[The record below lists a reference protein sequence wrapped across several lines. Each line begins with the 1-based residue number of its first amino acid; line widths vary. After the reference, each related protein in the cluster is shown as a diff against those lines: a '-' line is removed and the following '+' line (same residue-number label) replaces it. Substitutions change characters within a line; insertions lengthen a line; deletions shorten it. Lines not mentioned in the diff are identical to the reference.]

1 MPTATLSTS
10 LPSLPVPVLAL
21 PPLFVDISSALSFS
35 DSQRLLAAW
44 LKQHPSQSLETTQV
58 ALDCGSLV
66 LTGKMLSKLLE
77 TLRQQGLSVTM
88 VYARLSQTQQAA
100 LSCGLGVK
108 EYPPANE
115 EALSSDGYAASPLAT
130 ALVAPPEPLFSLV
143 EPSVVER
150 LPSVTE
156 RTAAEETPILSSI
169 ETLEGLS
176 SLQTTAM
183 LLENITDVV
192 DSTSSVDP
200 MPLVSLDSDV
210 PKSLSERMT
219 VESLGE
225 TAASKPDPS
234 LVTVPAF
241 LEAPTVT
248 HYQATAADTLV
259 PVPATGAEAMP
270 TRLVTGTLR
279 SGQTV
284 VSEGHLLVM
293 GDVHS
298 GSEIIA
304 RGHIVV
310 WGELRGV
317 AHAGAPLKAGDA
329 PQQWAS
335 IRALLLRAVQLRI
348 GSTIAR
354 RPDRTSNHKPES
366 PVDRA
371 WHPEFA
377 RMVDGEIRIQ
387 ADLNPGHSIDF
398 V

>member
-1 MPTATLSTS
+1 MAP
-10 LPSLPVPVLAL
+10 PPV
-21 PPLFVDISSALSFS
+21 FVDISSALSFS
-35 DSQRLLAAW
+35 DSQRLLTAW

-66 LTGKMLSKLLE
+66 LTGKMLSKLLD
-77 TLRQQGLSVTM
+77 TLRQQSLSVTM

-108 EYPPANE
+108 EYPPARE
-115 EALSSDGYAASPLAT
+115 EDLSSDGYAASSMAIPAMPL
-130 ALVAPPEPLFSLV
+130 PEPQPSSTVEIFARVVDPVATEDATPLSKNEPYDGLV
-143 EPSVVER
+143 S
-150 LPSVTE
+150 
-156 RTAAEETPILSSI
+156 LSSTITFNEKTKMLDDSKPFI
-169 ETLEGLS
+169 E
-176 SLQTTAM
+176 
-183 LLENITDVV
+183 
-192 DSTSSVDP
+192 P
-200 MPLVSLDSDV
+200 MPLVLLDSDA
-210 PKSLSERMT
+210 PKSLSERVIVEEPPEVHAPKQISIDT
-219 VESLGE
+219 V
-225 TAASKPDPS
+225 
-234 LVTVPAF
+234 VPTF

-259 PVPATGAEAMP
+259 PVPVTGSEAMP

-366 PVDRA
+366 PTDRA